1 MFGKKYIFH
10 KIVLLNYFP
19 KIYFSKSELPN
30 MGFSLSTRMA
40 YLPVFKVFL
49 LIAFTL
55 EGDC

>member
-1 MFGKKYIFH
+1 MFMKKNIFH

-30 MGFSLSTRMA
+30 MVFSLSTRMA

-49 LIAFTL
+49 VL
-55 EGDC
+55 